1 MRATPGDFAVA
12 AGLRP
17 APGLQAVQCGLAKA
31 VPGIQGLPSR
41 AWVSASSHVA
51 LLLQAAF
58 PPGVQGDPGRGVVRV
73 PLGLP
78 VQRFLVNGAVACG
91 AGGVR
96 GVLEREATPRDGGE
110 S

>member
-1 MRATPGDFAVA
+1 M
-12 AGLRP
+12 
-17 APGLQAVQCGLAKA
+17 
-31 VPGIQGLPSR
+31 
-41 AWVSASSHVA
+41 A

-96 GVLEREATPRDGGE
+96 GVLEREATPGTGE
-110 S
+110 KADPETVTLSQPSHGLSRPNRTSMT